1 MLKILQARLQQYVN
15 HELLDVQAGFRKGQ
29 RIQRSNC
36 QRPYMYVCVYI
47 YIYIYIFFFIVVHH
61 RTLNTVPCATQED
74 LAYPFYVWWFASA
87 VSKLPVLPS
96 SIPHLGN
103 PSLLYVCESVFHRY
117 AHLCHILESTYKW
130 YHMVLVSFWLSLLGV
145 KICRSSHVA
154 PNSITHSSHTKLFQ
168 YPVCNS

>member
-1 MLKILQARLQQYVN
+1 MNFWMFK
-15 HELLDVQAGFRKGQ
+15 LDLE
-29 RIQRSNC
+29 
-36 QRPYMYVCVYI
+36 RPEDPEIKLPTSIYVCVCV
-47 YIYIYIFFFIVVHH
+47 YIYIFFFIVVHH
-61 RTLNTVPCATQED
+61 RTLNTVSCPTQED

-117 AHLCHILESTYKW
+117 AHLCRILESTYRW